1 MTTAR
6 QTGGLET
13 TVRELGGLRLP
24 GTLVTTASPKAWRL
38 YSQRARGPADYSQTA
53 RTLVTTREPGG
64 LETTVREL
72 GGLQTTATARGLRP
86 ASREIPWEKEALIFE
101 VLRDF
106 SRDAF

>member
-6 QTGGLET
+6 ETGSLET
-13 TVRELGGLRLP
+13 TVREL
-24 GTLVTTASPKAWRL
+24 
-38 YSQRARGPADYSQTA
+38 
-53 RTLVTTREPGG
+53 
-64 LETTVREL
+64 VREL

-106 SRDAF
+106 SRDTF

>member
-6 QTGGLET
+6 ETGGLET

-24 GTLVTTASPKAWRL
+24 GTLVDSPDPGDNE
-38 YSQRARGPADYSQTA
+38 RA
-53 RTLVTTREPGG
+53 GG